1 MAAGTTREPF
11 GNRASCLISPRTEE
25 PHVSLQAPTPDDLIE
40 LFRDEIVVREAE
52 IDAEYAEIVADQ
64 GSIAWACPHPGVETL
79 QLPGK
84 PALVRVAFRRRLGAG
99 GHDES
104 DRVRH
109 ELRQLRN
116 DVRAAV
122 HPDCQVEFIRPGLT
136 HVDQPD
142 GLDVICYT
150 HGIVRSP

>member
-1 MAAGTTREPF
+1 VP
-11 GNRASCLISPRTEE
+11 
-25 PHVSLQAPTPDDLIE
+25 LQAPTPDDLLG

-64 GSIAWACPHPGVETL
+64 GSIAWASPYPGVETL
-79 QLPGK
+79 ELPGK
-84 PALVRVAFRRRLGAG
+84 PRLVRVTFRRRLGG
-99 GHDES
+99 GGGDES

-122 HPDCQVEFIRPGLT
+122 APDGQVEFIRPRLT
-136 HVDQPD
+136 HVDRPD

-150 HGIVRSP
+150 HGIARTP